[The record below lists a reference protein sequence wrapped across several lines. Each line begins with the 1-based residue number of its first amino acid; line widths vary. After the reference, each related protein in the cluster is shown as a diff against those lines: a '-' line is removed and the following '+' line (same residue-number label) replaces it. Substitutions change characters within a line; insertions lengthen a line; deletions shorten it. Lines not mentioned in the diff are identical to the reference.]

1 MQPLIRLQQVIV
13 FGMCFL
19 IDISLE
25 ISAKIVLFYFRRR
38 FSSENMSAL
47 LKNFILLQR
56 LIFQEKKRKNTIRNY
71 RLFCQTERLTSIYM
85 KKIIRKIAL
94 AFCVIAA
101 CYSVE
106 AQTVLTLQECRNMAL
121 EGNKNMQ
128 ISQENVKMAEYDRK
142 IARANYFPKISATGT
157 YMYNSKEIQLLS
169 DDKLNSIGNAGTLAA
184 QGLGGNITQTVTDIF
199 QYAPDIQ
206 QLILQ
211 SDWFKNFIQGLPNAE
226 LFQSID
232 AVGQEIVDALSPDT
246 RNIAAGIIT
255 LEEPLYVGGKIRAYN
270 RIASFAQDLAL
281 SQLSTEQQ
289 ETIITTDQAY
299 WQIVSLASK
308 LKLTE
313 SYVELLRTMTDNVD
327 KLVDEGMATNA
338 DRLSIKVKLNEG
350 EMTLLKVQ
358 NGLTLSKMLLCQRV
372 GLPLD
377 SDIKL
382 ADEDLEDVEVPV
394 YQQEYDEEFIMEHR
408 PELHSLDIAT
418 QIYDKK
424 VNIARSEYLPTVALV
439 GNYIVSN
446 PSLFNGFEKEFRGMF
461 NIGVVA
467 RIPIFHFCEG
477 ANKIRKA
484 KSEAAIQRM
493 KLDDTK
499 ELIMLQVSQYKN
511 NIKEAESRLTMTTE
525 KMSDAEENLRMATLG
540 FNEGIVPS
548 STLNAAQTAWLQA
561 HSDFIDAKIDVIMT
575 NTYLKKAVGNL
586 IQED

>member
-1 MQPLIRLQQVIV
+1 
-13 FGMCFL
+13 
-19 IDISLE
+19 
-25 ISAKIVLFYFRRR
+25 
-38 FSSENMSAL
+38 
-47 LKNFILLQR
+47 
-56 LIFQEKKRKNTIRNY
+56 
-71 RLFCQTERLTSIYM
+71 M
-85 KKIIRKIAL
+85 KKFIRKIAL
-94 AFCVIAA
+94 ALCVIAT

-106 AQTVLTLQECRNMAL
+106 AQRVLTLQDCRSMAL
-121 EGNKNMQ
+121 EDNKNMQ

-157 YMYNSKEIQLLS
+157 YMYNNRRIQLLS
-169 DDKLNSIGNAGTLAA
+169 DDQLNGIGNAGTLAA
-184 QGLGGNITQTVTDIF
+184 QGLGDNITQTITDLF
-199 QYAPDIQ
+199 QFAPDIQ

-211 SDWFKNFIQGLPNAE
+211 SDLFKNFIQSLPNASV
-226 LFQSID
+226 FQSLN
-232 AVGQEIVDALSPDT
+232 AVGDEIVNTLTPDT
-246 RNIAAGIIT
+246 RNITAGIIT
-255 LEEPLYVGGKIRAYN
+255 VEEPIYVGGKIRAYN
-270 RIASFAQDLAL
+270 KIADFAQELAL
-281 SQLSTEQQ
+281 SKLSTEQQ
-289 ETIITTDQAY
+289 EIIATTDQAY

-313 SYVELLRTMTDNVD
+313 SYVELLRTMTGNVD

-358 NGLTLSKMLLCQRV
+358 NGLTLSKMLLCQRI

-382 ADEDLEDVEVPV
+382 ADEDLEDVEVPA
-394 YQQEYDEEFIMEHR
+394 YQQEYDEEFIMENR
-408 PELHSLDIAT
+408 PELKSLNIAT

-424 VNIARSEYLPTVALV
+424 VNIARSEFLPTVAFV

-446 PSLFNGFEKEFRGMF
+446 PSLFNGFEKQFNGMF

-467 RIPIFHFCEG
+467 KIPIYHFGEG

-493 KLDDTK
+493 KLDETK
-499 ELIMLQVSQYKN
+499 ELIMLQVSQYENK
-511 NIKEAESRLTMTTE
+511 IKEAESRLTMTTE

-561 HSDFIDAKIDVIMT
+561 HSDFIDAKIDVIMS
-575 NTYLKKAVGNL
+575 NTYLKKAVGSLN
-586 IQED
+586 QED